1 MSKVKTKREIKY
13 KKKMKIVIIIQ
24 ALNLYIYINS
34 RIYIVWSKIV
44 NRLGFRRQNYLLYT
58 MMIMLDIH
66 NDGALF

>member
-1 MSKVKTKREIKY
+1 MSKVKTKREMKC
-13 KKKMKIVIIIQ
+13 KKKKIIQ

-66 NDGALF
+66 DYGALF

>member
-1 MSKVKTKREIKY
+1 MQKENENRNNYTSTEFI
-13 KKKMKIVIIIQ
+13 
-24 ALNLYIYINS
+24 YIYINS

-66 NDGALF
+66 DYGALF

>member
-66 NDGALF
+66 DYGALF

>member
-1 MSKVKTKREIKY
+1 MSKVKTKREMKC

-66 NDGALF
+66 DDGALF